1 MLMDQFIGLFFFFY
15 SSSTSISLKSFSQWS
30 NRCHESQLSEA
41 DWHLHST
48 HDPDEVQVDPRG
60 LSDVTDEEEV
70 QVCFKQVVSF
80 SHCNLSAKLTDHS
93 CNHHRFLLE
102 NTDKSR

>member
-1 MLMDQFIGLFFFFY
+1 MCYVFLGL
-15 SSSTSISLKSFSQWS
+15 LKSLFQTL
-30 NRCHESQLSEA
+30 RYHESQLSEA

-70 QVCFKQVVSF
+70 QVC
-80 SHCNLSAKLTDHS
+80 LTYILTS
-93 CNHHRFLLE
+93 ICIFLL
-102 NTDKSR
+102 KQLVSPYYFFYL